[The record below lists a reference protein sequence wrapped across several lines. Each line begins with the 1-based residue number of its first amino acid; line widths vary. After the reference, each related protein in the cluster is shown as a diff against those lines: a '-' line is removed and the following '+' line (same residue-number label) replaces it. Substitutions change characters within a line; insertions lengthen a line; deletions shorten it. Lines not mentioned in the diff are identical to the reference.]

1 MVRRLVNEDGFY
13 TKGVLMS
20 IQIFNMV
27 ILMIFLFLF
36 LLSRKEKVISS
47 EKVPFLLVPFY
58 RITVYLFERHIGYR
72 NSIFRSEKIKSYLRV
87 LNPHQRQEK
96 SCREYYFTKFSLSF
110 MILFISCIL
119 SFLISFL
126 PYTRL
131 KDGNVL
137 IRDPDYKNEEVILQV
152 TGEKKESKGIL
163 KVRVDER
170 KYTNEELETMYEQ
183 FLPALEKEIM
193 GDNQDA
199 NKIQSNMNLITAM
212 ESYPFLLEWSIS
224 DPMLMDSEGKIKK
237 EEISDSGELVELTA
251 RITYEEFQKIYIRF
265 VRIYPPEL
273 SEQERFLKSA
283 ERALKQSSEE
293 SRYETE
299 WKLPEKIN
307 GESVVWEERKG
318 SKAVFLLGVSCAAA
332 VFVFFLKDSDLK
344 KKVKAREQEIL
355 WEYPTVV
362 SRLTLYLNAGM
373 TIKSAWKKA
382 ADGQR
387 RQTGKKYV
395 YEEMQLTCYE
405 MNSGIPETEA
415 YERFGKRCALQPYIK
430 LTTLLTQNIKKG
442 NSILLE
448 RLKEETQLALLDRKN
463 KIRIAA
469 EEAGT
474 KLLIPMMLMMAVVM
488 ILIMVP
494 AFNQF

>member
-1 MVRRLVNEDGFY
+1 MN
-13 TKGVLMS
+13 
-20 IQIFNMV
+20 IQIFDIV
-27 ILMIFLFLF
+27 IFMIFLLLF
-36 LLSRKEKVISS
+36 FLSRKENVISS

-58 RITVYLFERHIGYR
+58 RITVYVFERHIGYR
-72 NSIFRSEKIKSYLRV
+72 KSIFRSEKIKSYLRV
-87 LNPHQRQEK
+87 LNPNQKPDK
-96 SCREYYFTKFSLSF
+96 SCREYYFAKFSLSF
-110 MILFISCIL
+110 MILFISSIF

-126 PYTRL
+126 QYTRL
-131 KDGNVL
+131 ENGNVL
-137 IRDPDYKNEEVILQV
+137 IRNPNHKNEEVILQV

-163 KVRVDER
+163 KVKVEER
-170 KYTNEELETMYEQ
+170 RYTNEELETIYEE
-183 FLPALEKEIM
+183 FLPVLEKEIL
-193 GDNQDA
+193 GDNPDT
-199 NKIQSNMNLITAM
+199 NKIQNNMNLITVL
-212 ESYPFLLEWSIS
+212 EPYPFILEWSVS
-224 DPMLMDSEGKIKK
+224 NPMLMDSEGKIK
-237 EEISDSGELVELTA
+237 EEDISDSGELLELTA
-251 RITYEEFQKIYIRF
+251 RITYEEFQKIYTGFI
-265 VRIYPPEL
+265 RIYPPRL
-273 SEQERFLKSA
+273 SEQESFLKNVQ
-283 ERALKQSSEE
+283 RALKQSSEE
-293 SRYETE
+293 SRYKTE
-299 WKLPEKIN
+299 WKLPEKVN
-307 GESVVWEERKG
+307 GESVVWEERKA
-318 SKAVFLLGVSCAAA
+318 SKAVIILGVSCAAA
-332 VFVFFLKDSDLK
+332 VIVFFLKDSDLK

-362 SRLTLYLNAGM
+362 SRLTLYLNAGL

-387 RQTGKKYV
+387 KQTEKRYV

-405 MNSGIPETEA
+405 MNSGIPEVEA

-463 KIRIAA
+463 NIRIAA

-474 KLLIPMMLMMAVVM
+474 KLLVPMMLMMAVVM